1 MINLSFLKSIISN
14 IEFLKCHKCGT
25 IITKS
30 KQIEGYM
37 LLYYQNY
44 FEHIRDNFSSLQFC
58 QTPNCYGA
66 IYPQFKQEYLE
77 KIHKEFADLIH
88 DPSLFSLFQS
98 SQDLDLADQQ
108 RLKQFYNKFIRIS
121 HILNL
126 FAMK

>member
-14 IEFLKCHKCGT
+14 IEYLKCHKCG
-25 IITKS
+25 ISITKP

-37 LLYYQNY
+37 LLYYQKY
-44 FEHIRDNFSSLQFC
+44 FEHIRDNFSSVQYC

-66 IYPQFKQEYLE
+66 MYPQFKQEYLE

-88 DPSLFSLFQS
+88 DPSLFCLLQS
-98 SQDLDLADQQ
+98 FHDLDLADQQ
-108 RLKQFYNKFIRIS
+108 RIKQFYTKFIRIS
-121 HILNL
+121 HILEL